1 MTNANNEKW
10 VFILNPTAGNHFAT
24 SLIPIIKT
32 KIEEQQLNASLLI
45 TEYHGHATA
54 LARESIQKGVKY
66 LIAVGGDGTFN
77 EVAREVTGK
86 EEVIMG
92 IIPAG
97 TGNDFIQILGFPA
110 RFETKHWDLFFQ
122 KNTIGMDVGSCNNVQ
137 FFNGMGLG
145 FDAQVASENY
155 VDDGKVKKGGKDKY
169 IWHILKTLLFYRE
182 KMMTVLANG
191 SNKRS
196 KCFINT
202 ISIGRRFAGS
212 FYLTPKAIANDGLL
226 DVCAIRELSL
236 FKRLQI
242 LLKVPKGEHI
252 NDRSVHYYQ
261 TSSLEMKFDQKVPFH
276 VDGELFFSDVFSVK
290 ILPKALQIIYNPEG
304 NHYFEGV

>member
-1 MTNANNEKW
+1 MTNPNNEKW
-10 VFILNPTAGNHFAT
+10 VFILNPTAGNYFAT
-24 SLIPIIKT
+24 TLIPVIKN
-32 KIEEQQLNASLLI
+32 KIEALQLNASLLI
-45 TEYHGHATA
+45 TEYHGHATE
-54 LARESIQKGVKY
+54 LASESIAKGVDY

-77 EVAREVTGK
+77 EVARVVAGNKQVT
-86 EEVIMG
+86 MG

-97 TGNDFIQILGFPA
+97 TGNDFIQILGFPD
-110 RFETKHWDLFFQ
+110 RFEDRHWDLFFQ
-122 KNTIGMDVGSCNNVQ
+122 KNTIGLDAGTCNNVH

-182 KMMTVLANG
+182 KMMTVQTNG
-191 SNKRS
+191 SSKRS
-196 KCFINT
+196 KSFINT
-202 ISIGRRFAGS
+202 IAVGRRFAAS

-226 DVCAIRELSL
+226 DVCAIKELNL
-236 FKRLQI
+236 LQRLKI

-252 NDRSVHYYQ
+252 HDSNVHYYQ
-261 TSSLEMKFDQKVPFH
+261 TAALEMKFDEKVPFH
-276 VDGELFFSDVFSVK
+276 VDGELFFSDQFSVK